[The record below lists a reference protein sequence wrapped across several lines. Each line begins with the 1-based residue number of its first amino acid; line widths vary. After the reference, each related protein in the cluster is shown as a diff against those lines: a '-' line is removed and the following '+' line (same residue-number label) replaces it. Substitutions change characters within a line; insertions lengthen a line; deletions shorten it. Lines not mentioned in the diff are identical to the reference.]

1 MPKSKKYKDSCM
13 SLRKISSLKEIQSI
27 INQDASG
34 LHEAAEFSSQKIRSF
49 YLNEITGLEQKC
61 KI

>member
-1 MPKSKKYKDSCM
+1 M